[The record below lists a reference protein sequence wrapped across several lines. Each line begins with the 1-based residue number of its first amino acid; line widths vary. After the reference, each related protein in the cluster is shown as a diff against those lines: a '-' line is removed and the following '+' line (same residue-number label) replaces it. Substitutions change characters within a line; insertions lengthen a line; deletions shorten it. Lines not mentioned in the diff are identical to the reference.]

1 MPAISASAP
10 GKIILFGEHAV
21 VYNRPAIAVPV
32 TQVRARV
39 VALANPL
46 APAGEV
52 RIEAPD
58 IQLVSTLSQLQPA
71 HPLAVTVQSV
81 LSRLGLRSCP
91 ALTLRISSNIPMAA
105 GLGSGAAVAVALI
118 RALSS
123 FLGCPLQD
131 AEVSELAYRTEECYH
146 GTPSGIDNTVITY
159 AQPVFYQ
166 RGQPLERLVVSRPF
180 TVVIADTGI
189 RSSTAE
195 MVGGVRTA
203 WHSATAH
210 FEALFDQISS
220 YTLQAR
226 PAIETGNIAALGPLM
241 DANHALLKEIGVSCP
256 QLDHLVEVAR
266 QAGAA
271 GAKLSGAGGG
281 GNMIA
286 LVYET
291 PADSI
296 ADALRQAGAVWTLVN
311 NIASSQPG

>member
-32 TQVRARV
+32 TQVQARV
-39 VALANPL
+39 VALANPR

-58 IQLVSTLSQLQPA
+58 IQLMSTLAHLQPD
-71 HPLAVTVQSV
+71 HPLTVTVQSV

-91 ALTLRISSNIPMAA
+91 ALTLRISSTIPVAA

-123 FLGCPLQD
+123 FLGCPLPD
-131 AEVSELAYRTEECYH
+131 AEVSELAYRTEQCYH
-146 GTPSGIDNTVITY
+146 GTPSGIDNTVIAY
-159 AQPVFYQ
+159 AQPVFYH
-166 RGQPLERLVVSRPF
+166 RGQPLERLAVGRTF
-180 TVVIADTGI
+180 TIVIADTGM

-195 MVGGVRTA
+195 MVDGVRTA

-210 FEALFDQISS
+210 FESLFDQIGSL
-220 YTLQAR
+220 TLQAR
-226 PAIETGNIAALGPLM
+226 PAIATGNIAALGPLM

-256 QLDHLVEVAR
+256 QLDHLVEAAR
-266 QAGAA
+266 KAGAA

-286 LVYET
+286 LVGET
-291 PADSI
+291 PVGSLV
-296 ADALRQAGAVWTLVN
+296 DALRQAGAVWTLTN
-311 NIASSQPG
+311 DIASLLPH